1 MYVSK
6 KGERLL
12 RIHLHAFEMQEVQEA
27 TGLGEGEQNNSV
39 GV

>member
-6 KGERLL
+6 KGVKLL
-12 RIHLHAFEMQEVQEA
+12 RVYLHAFEMQEVQEA
-27 TGLGEGEQNNSV
+27 GFRGGEQNNSV